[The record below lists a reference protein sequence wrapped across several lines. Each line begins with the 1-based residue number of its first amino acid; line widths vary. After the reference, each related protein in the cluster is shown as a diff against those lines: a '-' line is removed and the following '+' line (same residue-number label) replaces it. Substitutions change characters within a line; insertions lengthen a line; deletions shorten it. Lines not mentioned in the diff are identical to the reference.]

1 MRFSSALLMA
11 GLVAVSAGQAG
22 AQTATAAQA
31 EALAQQ
37 GRLEESA
44 QAWEAVIAAHPRDAA
59 ALANL
64 GLVRAREGQYAGA
77 AEAYRKALAIR
88 KLPGIEL
95 DLGLAEFKQG
105 HLKEAIAPF
114 EAALREQPGSL
125 QVRTLLGMAYYGTAQ
140 YAEAIPYLRVAAEK
154 SPDNEELHG
163 VLAQSCLY
171 AKQYPCTL
179 DEYKKILTLN
189 PNSAQAHMLAGEAW
203 DGMHEQERATAEFE
217 AAEKVAPNEPN
228 VHFGLGYLYWKQK
241 RYADAERE
249 FELELKNEPDYGQA
263 LAYLGDAEMRLEK
276 PAEAQATLEKAV
288 SLPNP
293 NRLAWLDL
301 GIVLASEGRNEPA
314 AADLER
320 AIAMDPNEVDA
331 HWRLARLYQA
341 MGKKDQARLEFA
353 KAASLH
359 QKADESLVQ
368 RISGPQSKE

>member
-1 MRFSSALLMA
+1 MSLAKRLLMA
-11 GLVAVSAGQAG
+11 VAFCVVVAQAG
-22 AQTATAAQA
+22 AQTATPAQA

-44 QAWEAVIAAHPRDAA
+44 QAWEAVVVAHPRDAR

-64 GLVRAREGQYAGA
+64 GLVRAREGQYAQA
-77 AEAYRKALAIR
+77 AEAYRKALAIQ
-88 KLPGIEL
+88 KMPGVEL

-125 QVRTLLGMAYYGTAQ
+125 QARTLLGMTYYGTAQ
-140 YAEAIPYLRVAAEK
+140 YAEAIPYLRAAVEK

-171 AKQYPCTL
+171 AKQYQCTL
-179 DEYKKILTLN
+179 EAYRQILTLN

-203 DGMHEQERATAEFE
+203 DGMHEPERATAEFE

-228 VHFGLGYLYWKQK
+228 VHFGLGYLYWKQH

-249 FELELKNEPDYGQA
+249 FELELKNEPDYEQA

-276 PAEAQATLEKAV
+276 TAAAEATLEKAV
-288 SLPNP
+288 QVPAAI
-293 NRLAWLDL
+293 RLAWLDL
-301 GIVLASEGRNEPA
+301 GIVLAGEGKNEA
-314 AADLER
+314 AVADMRR
-320 AIAMDPNEVDA
+320 AIAMDPGEVDA

-341 MGKKDQARLEFA
+341 MGQKEEARSEFA

-368 RISGPQSKE
+368 KMTPEAKP